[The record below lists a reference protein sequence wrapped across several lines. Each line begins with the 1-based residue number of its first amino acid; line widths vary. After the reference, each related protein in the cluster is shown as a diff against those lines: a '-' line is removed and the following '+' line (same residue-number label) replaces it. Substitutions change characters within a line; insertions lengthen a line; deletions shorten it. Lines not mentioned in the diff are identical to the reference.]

1 MSKQLEVKIRYCWSK
16 PENSELYTC
25 HSLIYFSRF
34 LWTFLVGLKKQ
45 TNPHTMVIF
54 QVMSLFANHKN
65 CSYSLKHVFILA
77 FKKEKK
83 KQTSNSLLLYSDHC
97 DRLTNQN
104 SFVKKTKQM
113 QCNYL

>member
-1 MSKQLEVKIRYCWSK
+1 M
-16 PENSELYTC
+16 
-25 HSLIYFSRF
+25 SLINLF
-34 LWTFLVGLKKQ
+34 LQIFVDFFGGFKKQ

-77 FKKEKK
+77 FKKEKNKNK
-83 KQTSNSLLLYSDHC
+83 KQTSKSLLLYSDHC

-113 QCNYL
+113 KCNYL

>member
-1 MSKQLEVKIRYCWSK
+1 MSL
-16 PENSELYTC
+16 NL
-25 HSLIYFSRF
+25 F
-34 LWTFLVGLKKQ
+34 LQIFVDFFGGFKKQ

-83 KQTSNSLLLYSDHC
+83 NKPQTAYSYIVIIV
-97 DRLTNQN
+97 T
-104 SFVKKTKQM
+104 V
-113 QCNYL
+113 

>member
-1 MSKQLEVKIRYCWSK
+1 M
-16 PENSELYTC
+16 
-25 HSLIYFSRF
+25 SLINLF
-34 LWTFLVGLKKQ
+34 LQIFVDFFGGFKKKQ

-77 FKKEKK
+77 FKKEKQK

-104 SFVKKTKQM
+104 SFVKKTNEM
-113 QCNYL
+113 QLLVRIF

>member
-1 MSKQLEVKIRYCWSK
+1 M
-16 PENSELYTC
+16 
-25 HSLIYFSRF
+25 SLINLF
-34 LWTFLVGLKKQ
+34 LQIFVDFFGGFKKQ

-83 KQTSNSLLLYSDHC
+83 KKKPQTAYSYIVIIV
-97 DRLTNQN
+97 T
-104 SFVKKTKQM
+104 V
-113 QCNYL
+113 

>member
-1 MSKQLEVKIRYCWSK
+1 M
-16 PENSELYTC
+16 
-25 HSLIYFSRF
+25 SLINLF
-34 LWTFLVGLKKQ
+34 LQIFVDFFGGFKKQ

-83 KQTSNSLLLYSDHC
+83 QKNKPQTAYSYIVIIV
-97 DRLTNQN
+97 T
-104 SFVKKTKQM
+104 V
-113 QCNYL
+113 